1 MAEIGESVL
10 YIPLR
15 GDIGD
20 KRKAKIEM
28 EPRFKDGVFLGLTD
42 RSDEILVHCS
52 EGVRKARTIRRK
64 PEEERWQKE
73 AVLSV
78 QGTPL
83 QPNPGVND
91 VRIHTCMNPGVAIE
105 GTIGEPV
112 TRDEVRKELGETR
125 RFQLLRTDVRKAAEK
140 IGFTKD
146 CPGC

>member
-1 MAEIGESVL
+1 MVEHVSSIDRRAAVGEDGKTPLERTRGRRGRDHMAEIGESVL

-28 EPRFKDGVFLGLTD
+28 DPRFRDGVFLGLTD
-42 RSDEILVHCS
+42 RSEEILVHCS
-52 EGVRKARTIRRK
+52 EGIRKARTIRRK

-73 AVLSV
+73 AVLGV

-91 VRIHTCMNPGVAIE
+91 TRVHTCMEPGVAIE

-112 TRDEVRKELGETR
+112 N
-125 RFQLLRTDVRKAAEK
+125 
-140 IGFTKD
+140 
-146 CPGC
+146 